1 MKKYGK
7 RIFWTICIVILCI
20 ADQQLGSRSGETQLI
35 YRNVSVVVMGVIAL
49 SHYPLKSFLKPL
61 YYVWAALSVI
71 GGTAIVMVGSSYTYY
86 PMRLRWVV
94 ILGGV
99 YGLLILRTAYAL
111 IREKMTPT
119 VNKWVLI
126 CFGALLVMTFC
137 SRYDEQLSMM
147 YLGCFGI
154 LYLTA
159 FSPEEKKVLG
169 NAVLDGIIIGFFL
182 IQGAAFVF
190 RPYDILRYLGM
201 YSNTN
206 VNALMYLMVYCAFL
220 GRFYLLERAGIK
232 RKNRENESGCGKK
245 VMCIWKWMC
254 FGLAAGMWGFV
265 FLTMCRSAMLG
276 MAVVTVIVWI
286 RRLCLRRGRGIIALA
301 GNTMVY
307 LMIMILGLP
316 AVYGAVRY
324 IPAFFHYPLYFYE
337 GYTEE
342 RVQSMDPWDSPKYVR
357 WEEVVEQNLGRLADL
372 LPRLGAEKERQ
383 GEISWTGMEYAGG
396 RPLLFINKSAGMTA
410 SYRLW
415 CAMAA
420 AGVAQDP
427 EEVAEAFGTLE
438 NSTQIRM
445 KIYSHYIANM
455 NLRGHKEEEIGFWVD
470 ETYYAPHAHNIFLQY
485 AFQYGL
491 VAGILLLILVGIMIG
506 ALWNKTPHLILYL
519 SLMVFGLTEIMWR
532 DGTLAY
538 SMIFLMPVLTFGSS
552 SDYEKNKRR

>member
-35 YRNVSVVVMGVIAL
+35 YRNVSMVVIGVMAL
-49 SHYPLKSFLKPL
+49 SHYPLKSFLKPM
-61 YYVWAALSVI
+61 YYIWAGISVI

-111 IREKMTPT
+111 IREKITPT
-119 VNKWVLI
+119 VNKWVLLF
-126 CFGALLVMTFC
+126 FGAFLLMTFC
-137 SRYDEQLSMM
+137 SRYDERLSMM

-159 FSPEEKKVLG
+159 FSREEKKDMG
-169 NAVLDGIIIGFFL
+169 NAVIDGIMIGFFL

-206 VNALMYLMVYCAFL
+206 VNALMYLMAYCAFL
-220 GRFYLLERAGIK
+220 GRFYLLE
-232 RKNRENESGCGKK
+232 ESKERS
-245 VMCIWKWMC
+245 IWKWVC

-286 RRLCLRRGRGIIALA
+286 RRFCMRKGRGIIALA
-301 GNTMVY
+301 GNTIVY
-307 LMIMILGLP
+307 LMIMLLGLP

-324 IPAFFHYPLYFYE
+324 IPAYFHHPLYFYE
-337 GYTEE
+337 GYTED
-342 RVQSMDPWDSPKYVR
+342 RVQSMDAWDSPKYVG

-372 LPRLGAEKERQ
+372 LPKFGADKEDVPK
-383 GEISWTGMEYAGG
+383 ISRMGMKYASGS
-396 RPLLFINKSAGMTA
+396 PLLFMNKSADITV
-410 SYRLW
+410 SYKLW

-420 AGVAQDP
+420 NGVDP
-427 EEVAEAFGTLE
+427 EEVSEAFGTLE

-445 KIYSHYIANM
+445 KIYSHYLSHM
-455 NLRGHKEEEIGFWVD
+455 NLRGHKEGEIGFWVD

-485 AFQYGL
+485 AFQYGPM
-491 VAGILLLILVGIMIG
+491 AGILLLILVVIMIG
-506 ALWNKTPHLILYL
+506 ALWKDNIPHLILYL
-519 SLMVFGLTEIMWR
+519 SIIVFGLTEIMWR

-538 SMIFLMPVLTFGSS
+538 CMIYLIPVLTFGST
-552 SDYEKNKRR
+552 SDD

>member
-20 ADQQLGSRSGETQLI
+20 ADQQLGSRSGETQMI
-35 YRNVSVVVMGVIAL
+35 YRNVSMVVMGVIAL

-61 YYVWAALSVI
+61 YYVWAVFSVI
-71 GGTAIVMVGSSYTYY
+71 GGTAIVMMGSSYTYY

-126 CFGALLVMTFC
+126 CFGAFLVVIFD

-159 FSPEEKKVLG
+159 FSREEKKDLG
-169 NAVLDGIIIGFFL
+169 NAVIDGIIIGFFL

-206 VNALMYLMVYCAFL
+206 VNALMYQMAYCAFL
-220 GRFYLLERAGIK
+220 GRFYLLETGMERNG
-232 RKNRENESGCGKK
+232 RKIIQ
-245 VMCIWKWMC
+245 VIWKWMC

-265 FLTMCRSAMLG
+265 FLTMCRSAMLA

-286 RRLCLRRGRGIIALA
+286 RRLCLRRGKSIIALS

-307 LMIMILGLP
+307 LFIMILGLP

-324 IPAFFHYPLYFYE
+324 IPAFFHHPLYFYE

-342 RVQSMDPWDSPKYVR
+342 RVQSMDSWDSPKYVE
-357 WEEVVEQNLGRLADL
+357 WEEVLEQNLGRLADL
-372 LPRLGAEKERQ
+372 LPSFDTGKGEEAEN
-383 GEISWTGMEYAGG
+383 SWTGMEYVSE
-396 RPLLFINKSAGMTA
+396 RPLLFMNKSAGIAA

-415 CAMAA
+415 CALAA

-538 SMIFLMPVLTFGSS
+538 CMIFLMPVLTFSSS